1 MKKLSHYETGFNQD
15 VFITKDAN
23 PTHTYSNDYK
33 THYIVQTYNGITLGF
48 ISRSYVNACDT
59 KAKNEW
65 VFAYPNGKGH
75 SSCEYN
81 MLDVV
86 KMGFKDA
93 IYYM

>member
-1 MKKLSHYETGFNQD
+1 MKKLSHQQTGLDQD
-15 VFITKDAN
+15 LFIEKDNN
-23 PTHTYSNDYK
+23 PTHTYSDSYK
-33 THYIVQTYNGITLGF
+33 THYIVKTYTGFELGY

-59 KAKNEW
+59 KGKNEW

-75 SSCEYN
+75 NSCEYN

>member
-15 VFITKDAN
+15 LFVEKDAN
-23 PTHTYSNDYK
+23 PTHTYSDCYK
-33 THYIVQTYNGITLGF
+33 THYIVKTYTGIEIGY

-59 KAKNEW
+59 KGKTEW
-65 VFAYPNGKGH
+65 VFAYPNGRGH

-86 KMGFKDA
+86 KMGIKDA
-93 IYYM
+93 ICYM